1 MHAWSKCFTA
11 ALVTVLVL
19 QFSGCGT
26 LMYPERR
33 GTKSGHLDTGVVILD
48 AIGLLFFLIPGIIAF
63 AVDFSSGCIYL
74 PATGPVAQ
82 PRLIKF
88 DPKHTTV
95 AEIEKIIEKET
106 GKSVR
111 LTQPNMTVTRLQST
125 DELKARLAQATSD
138 MQNNTVA
145 LAK

>member
-1 MHAWSKCFTA
+1 MYGQSKLFIA
-11 ALVTVLVL
+11 SLITVLVL
-19 QFSGCGT
+19 QFSGCST

-33 GTKSGHLDTGVVILD
+33 GTKSGHLDVGVVLLD

-74 PATGPVAQ
+74 PAGSLSGVKE
-82 PRLIKF
+82 IKF

-111 LTQPNMTVTRLQST
+111 LTQTNMTVTRLQST

-138 MQNNTVA
+138 IQNNTVA
-145 LAK
+145 LAR